1 MACESGSTVNW
12 AKIGEWEGNR
22 LTGYVPRNAD
32 GSVLGVS
39 GVTIGM
45 GVDLGQLDA
54 SDLDALE
61 IAPPLKETLRP
72 YLGLQGD
79 AATAALEIPLTL
91 GQDAVDQLN
100 AAVQAAK
107 VDLVRQRYDAAVGSD
122 GTRFDDLRE
131 AARTVITSVA
141 FQWGSIWARSS
152 PPDIPL
158 FWQAVISRDWEK
170 TISVLRGWA
179 PKPWRGAIYRTRR
192 NAEADYLGSA

>member
-1 MACESGSTVNW
+1 MAFENGSTVNW

-22 LTGYVPRNAD
+22 LRGYVPENAY

-45 GVDLGQLDA
+45 GVDLGQMDPSA
-54 SDLDALE
+54 LDALD
-61 IAPPLKETLRP
+61 ITPSLKETLSP
-72 YLGLQGD
+72 YLGLKGD
-79 AATAALEIPLTL
+79 AALEALQAPLTIT
-91 GQDAVDQLN
+91 QNESDHLN

-122 GTRFDDLRE
+122 GARFDDLPE
-131 AARTVITSVA
+131 AAQTVITSVA

-152 PPDIPL
+152 PPDIPM

-179 PKPWRGAIYRTRR
+179 LKPWHGAIYRTRR
-192 NAEADYLGSA
+192 NAEADYLASA